1 MENPRQVFHPTTD
14 DRLAQSIETSGV
26 LVPIYVY
33 REGTAYRLI
42 DGERRWRQATRL
54 GLATIPALVREEPP
68 APTENIV
75 EMFNIHLVRAQW
87 DDMPTALALEKVME
101 RARTDDPEELKKLT
115 GLSKEK
121 IKDYKLI
128 LDLPERYK
136 QLIWDGLPM
145 NFFVEIEE
153 NVIRP
158 LTRQRP
164 LVWQEFGGD
173 AIRDAFLAK
182 RDAGALTDVV
192 DVRKMRPI
200 IKRAAEDAGGPETAS
215 PFDDVIRD
223 LILDPASS
231 IEESYAEVALAGV
244 ELSRLAG
251 SARSLIAAVDRL
263 IGVTEGNESEREQ
276 LRTVVTDTQVAL
288 QARLDALPE

>member
-1 MENPRQVFHPTTD
+1 
-14 DRLAQSIETSGV
+14 
-26 LVPIYVY
+26 
-33 REGTAYRLI
+33 
-42 DGERRWRQATRL
+42 
-54 GLATIPALVREEPP
+54 
-68 APTENIV
+68 
-75 EMFNIHLVRAQW
+75 MFNIHLVRAQW